1 VTAGAYSLSLFN
13 IPDVALLDHPIA
25 ALLVGAFGALLF
37 MGIVRRVRRMATIG
51 VIGLTITVGVLV
63 WQLSN

>member
-1 VTAGAYSLSLFN
+1 M
-13 IPDVALLDHPIA
+13 LL
-25 ALLVGAFGALLF
+25 GAFGALLLIGLF
-37 MGIVRRVRRMATIG
+37 KRIRRIATIG